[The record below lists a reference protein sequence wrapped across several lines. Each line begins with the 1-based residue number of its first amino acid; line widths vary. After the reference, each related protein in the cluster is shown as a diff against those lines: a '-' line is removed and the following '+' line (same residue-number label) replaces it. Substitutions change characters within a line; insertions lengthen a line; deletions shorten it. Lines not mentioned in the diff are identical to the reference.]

1 MEKEIKLEIKELK
14 KYYPVLKGAFKKVVG
29 QVKAVDGVS
38 FSVNKGETF
47 GIVGESG
54 CGKTTLGKCLVNLQN
69 PSSGELLYN
78 DTETG
83 VKNALNLSKKESFK
97 MRKKIQIVFQDP
109 YSSLNP
115 LKTVY
120 SAFEE
125 PLKIHKMGDKSKRK
139 KIITEIF
146 ELINLKPEFMHRYP
160 HEFSGG
166 QRQRICI
173 ARALCIEPE
182 IIICDEPVSSLDVS
196 VQAQILNLLKDL
208 QEQKELTYIF
218 IAHDLSIVEY
228 MSDRIAVMYLGKIVE
243 LADAK
248 LLYKTCKHPYTEALV
263 SAIPTPDFDKEP
275 IRNVMKGDLPSP
287 INPPNGC
294 SFHTRCP
301 LAEERCKIEEPN
313 LKRVKGSENHYVA
326 CHLVSTVEE

>member
-1 MEKEIKLEIKELK
+1 MKLEVKALK
-14 KYYPVLKGAFKKVVG
+14 KYYPVLKGVFKKVVG

-47 GIVGESG
+47 GVVGESG
-54 CGKTTLGKCLVNLQN
+54 CGKTTLGKCLVSLQK

-78 DTETG
+78 DSATG
-83 VKNALNLSKKESFK
+83 IKNILSLSKKESFE
-97 MRKKIQIVFQDP
+97 MRKKIQVVFQDP

-115 LKTVY
+115 LKTIY

-125 PLKIHKMGDKSKRK
+125 PLKIHKMGNKARRK
-139 KIITEIF
+139 EIITEIF
-146 ELINLKPEFMHRYP
+146 ELINLKPEYMYRYP

-182 IIICDEPVSSLDVS
+182 VIICDEPVSSLDVS

-208 QEQKELTYIF
+208 QKQKNLTYIF

-248 LLYKTCKHPYTEALV
+248 HLYKSCKHPYTEALV
-263 SAIPTPDFDKEP
+263 SAIPVPDIDKKP
-275 IRNVMKGDLPSP
+275 IRNVVKGELPSP
-287 INPPNGC
+287 ANPPTGC
-294 SFHTRCP
+294 NFHTRCP
-301 LAEERCKIEEPN
+301 LAEERCKVDEPN
-313 LKRVKGSENHYVA
+313 LEKVEGSKNHYVA
-326 CHLVSTVEE
+326 CHLVQTVEEQA